1 MRPYSLWVL
10 GALALSVAVTN
21 AQFKFGQQPIGTS
34 GFQNPGGE
42 GAQTGGSR
50 GGGGSRRQG
59 QQQAQQ
65 GGQQQQ
71 ERPQFDLD
79 KDVAP
84 ILVSQ
89 MMGDAVRAA
98 VSPFASDASLV
109 IRITVLMSNAF
120 FDANAPYTPA
130 AVGIYSNLGRRPSH
144 EWTHRNK
151 NIAVFY
157 CSMRVLGN
165 AIPDQAL
172 RFVDM
177 LQDVGLDPSDTHES
191 QHDPIGIGNLC
202 GRGINNFRDNDGQN
216 SKGDIGAT
224 SPYNHKPFND
234 YTNYKPVNPYDKI
247 VDPRRWQPNVNDLNG
262 VFTIQKF
269 VTPQH
274 GFTKAYSYDDVNQ
287 FVSKPHGRLLEGAQG
302 KDLYKRT
309 TDEVIAISAALTDEQ
324 KMAAEFFDDKLLSFG
339 YTTFGVY
346 ETRNLTYDEFV
357 YYELMVN
364 LAQFDATIA
373 IWKEK
378 ARWDAV
384 RPFTAIPYLYGDQ
397 KITAYCG
404 KGQGTCNDIPAND
417 WTSYMPVADHPE
429 YPSLTAAVCAAY
441 SEASRDFLGN
451 DQTGLEPVPFIQG
464 NSRRE
469 FGITPSRN
477 TSINIDTWTEFELT
491 CGSSRLWGGV
501 HFVDAVEEGNRIG
514 NEIGKIAVDF
524 VRGKINPQSP
534 PEGPVVGPL
543 ARQKSEPLRQ
553 APAAA
558 QPTAAAP
565 TQVPTGPAFAQSHS
579 LPASVTA
586 YHQALSPAVP
596 HQAFAPVAPTQY
608 PGPYHYP
615 TVATVASPAFAHTY
629 QYPGKK

>member
-1 MRPYSLWVL
+1 MKPCNFWVI
-10 GALALSVAVTN
+10 GALALQTAMSVT
-21 AQFKFGQQPIGTS
+21 AQFTFGQQPIGS
-34 GFQNPGGE
+34 AGRAPPNP
-42 GAQTGGSR
+42 S
-50 GGGGSRRQG
+50 GGGGQQGQRQG
-59 QQQAQQ
+59 QQAQGQ
-65 GGQQQQ
+65 GGQQQEQ
-71 ERPQFDLD
+71 PPFDLD
-79 KDVAP
+79 RDVAP

-157 CSMRVLGN
+157 CSLRVLGN

-177 LQDVGLDPSDTHES
+177 LQDVGLDPSDTTENRHTAV
-191 QHDPIGIGNLC
+191 GIGNLC
-202 GRGINNFRDNDGQN
+202 GRMINEVRDNDGQN
-216 SKGDIGAT
+216 SKGDIGAS

-234 YTNYKPVNPYDKI
+234 YTNYKPVNSYDKI
-247 VDPRRWQPNVNDLNG
+247 VDPRRWQPAVKDLNG
-262 VFTIQKF
+262 IFTIQKF

-287 FVSKPHGRLLEGAQG
+287 FVSKPHGRLLDGPNG
-302 KDLYKRT
+302 KDLYKKT

-397 KITAYCG
+397 KLTAYCG
-404 KGQGTCNDIPAND
+404 KGQGTCSDIPAND
-417 WTSYMPVADHPE
+417 WDSYMPVADHPE
-429 YPSLTAAVCAAY
+429 YPSLTASVCAAY

-451 DQTGLEPVPFIQG
+451 DETGLEPVPFIQG

-469 FGITPSRN
+469 FGLTPRRN

-514 NEIGKIAVDF
+514 NEIGKIATEF
-524 VRGKINPQSP
+524 VRRHINPKNP
-534 PEGPVVGPL
+534 PQGPVVGPL
-543 ARQKSEPLRQ
+543 ARGPKSQPLRAAPTRA

-558 QPTAAAP
+558 PTAPA
-565 TQVPTGPAFAQSHS
+565 PTGPAFSHA
-579 LPASVTA
+579 LPHAAAHYPAHTSA
-586 YHQALSPAVP
+586 ALL
-596 HQAFAPVAPTQY
+596 PVAPTQY
-608 PGPYHYP
+608 PAPFHYP
-615 TVATVASPAFAHTY
+615 TQVSVASPAYAHTFH
-629 QYPGKK
+629 YPGKK